1 MSISQRTLSQ
11 YILLG
16 ALICPNWLAAQD
28 TPSPRTKPVP
38 GSRDEWNK
46 TIDAKSGPPA
56 REHNKQQVAGPLG
69 DQEIAAMKFADFQI
83 EIELAR
89 LGERKA
95 YNELVRQYAAK
106 MVKDHRD
113 ACARLE
119 TLAVEPSGPAE
130 VASNERVVR
139 ERPEIVDPKKAI
151 VPQPTFSPRIG
162 GGSQDPSTSPRSK
175 PDAQDQY
182 NRDTVNKGGE
192 SDRNPDRIGE
202 ITDREGG
209 RGHADLVI
217 SRGALN
223 WFMIQK
229 QIGQQGLQRARRE
242 LAAKEEAE
250 FDQAFM
256 AMQIAA
262 HQRML
267 DSDQV
272 YKGHVSSDRRSM
284 IEESTQMEN
293 DNLLEAMEITGRINT
308 RPPTLQRS
316 GF

>member
-1 MSISQRTLSQ
+1 
-11 YILLG
+11 
-16 ALICPNWLAAQD
+16 
-28 TPSPRTKPVP
+28 
-38 GSRDEWNK
+38 
-46 TIDAKSGPPA
+46 
-56 REHNKQQVAGPLG
+56 
-69 DQEIAAMKFADFQI
+69 
-83 EIELAR
+83 
-89 LGERKA
+89 
-95 YNELVRQYAAK
+95 
-106 MVKDHRD
+106 
-113 ACARLE
+113 
-119 TLAVEPSGPAE
+119 
-130 VASNERVVR
+130 VR
-139 ERPEIVDPKKAI
+139 ERPEIVEPKEAI

-175 PDAQDQY
+175 PDAQDKY

-192 SDRNPDRIGE
+192 SDRNPARIGE

-209 RGHADLVI
+209 RGHEDPAID
-217 SRGALN
+217 RGALN
-223 WFMIQK
+223 WFLIQK

-272 YKGHVSSDRRSM
+272 YKGYASSDRRSM
-284 IEESTQMEN
+284 IDESAQMEN
-293 DNLLEAMEITGRINT
+293 DHLLEATEIMERIKA
-308 RPPTLQRS
+308 RPPSLQK